1 VPLRRATSATHC
13 NAASSRSHAVLRLT
27 CQLAP
32 RAGDE
37 YPATGRLTLVD
48 CAGSERKEDNMH
60 HSAEQRKETAE
71 INASLYALK
80 VGLSLLSLLSLLAS
94 LFSLSQVEFN

>member
-1 VPLRRATSATHC
+1 MEPAAATVTELEQIIAAGKGRRATSATHC

-27 CQLAP
+27 CILAD
-32 RAGDE
+32 GS
-37 YPATGRLTLVD
+37 TGRLTLVD

-60 HSAEQRKETAE
+60 HSAEQRRETAE

-80 VGLSLLSLLSLLAS
+80 
-94 LFSLSQVEFN
+94 

>member
-1 VPLRRATSATHC
+1 VNECKPLVS
-13 NAASSRSHAVLRLT
+13 
-27 CQLAP
+27 
-32 RAGDE
+32 
-37 YPATGRLTLVD
+37 GRLTLVD

-80 VGLSLLSLLSLLAS
+80 ECVRMRRLQHQVGRCRLT
-94 LFSLSQVEFN
+94 V